1 MGIVEEDVA
10 RVRDATDFVALAGEH
25 LALKRVGRRW
35 VGLCP
40 FHAEKSPSFSINPEL
55 GLYHCF
61 GCQASGD
68 VITFVRELEHLDF
81 VGAVERLAAKA
92 GIQLRYDDVQG
103 GRDQQRRAALFDAMA
118 RAVEWYHVRLLDS
131 KDAAGARGYLRSRG
145 YGSEEVRGFKLGWA
159 PAEWDAL
166 CRALRLSDDVLRD
179 SGLGSVPRP
188 GRQIDAFRGRVMFP
202 IFDAGG
208 KAVAF
213 GGRILPGGEPP
224 KYRNSNETPI
234 YHKSKVLYALNWSKS
249 AVVEASEVV
258 VCEGYTDVI
267 GFHQAGVKRAV
278 ATCGTALAEGHF
290 ALLKNFARRVVLAYD
305 ADAAGQSAA
314 ERFYQWEQRFDI
326 DIAVAALPAGA
337 DPGDLARQ
345 DPALLRK
352 AVEEARPFLAFRLDR
367 LFDAADLRSPEGRAR
382 AAGAA
387 MTAIAEHPNPLVRD
401 QYLMEVASR
410 CRVDPERLRAGEW
423 RGALAT
429 DQPSVAPVRRRPPG
443 SDTGRAEM
451 EALRLAVHR
460 APEFAQHLPEAP
472 PERLAEVLF
481 AETVH
486 RAAFLA
492 LLSATTLHQAI
503 AESDPDVAALLHR
516 LALEETDAEATDVL
530 CLLVKAAGQR
540 ALARIEADA
549 RVRGAALDVGWLKRS
564 VEELSDTASRI
575 DGLERLVPWLV
586 AEAEEDG

>member
-1 MGIVEEDVA
+1 
-10 RVRDATDFVALAGEH
+10 
-25 LALKRVGRRW
+25 
-35 VGLCP
+35 
-40 FHAEKSPSFSINPEL
+40 
-55 GLYHCF
+55 
-61 GCQASGD
+61 
-68 VITFVRELEHLDF
+68 
-81 VGAVERLAAKA
+81 
-92 GIQLRYDDVQG
+92 
-103 GRDQQRRAALFDAMA
+103 
-118 RAVEWYHVRLLDS
+118 
-131 KDAAGARGYLRSRG
+131 
-145 YGSEEVRGFKLGWA
+145 
-159 PAEWDAL
+159 
-166 CRALRLSDDVLRD
+166 
-179 SGLGSVPRP
+179 
-188 GRQIDAFRGRVMFP
+188 
-202 IFDAGG
+202 
-208 KAVAF
+208 
-213 GGRILPGGEPP
+213 
-224 KYRNSNETPI
+224 
-234 YHKSKVLYALNWSKS
+234 
-249 AVVEASEVV
+249 VEASEVV

-267 GFHQAGVKRAV
+267 GFHQAGVRRAV

-337 DPGDLARQ
+337 DPGDLARE
-345 DPALLRK
+345 DPDLLRK

-367 LFDAADLRSPEGRAR
+367 LFDAADLRSAEGRAR

-387 MTAIAEHPNPLVRD
+387 MTAIGEHPNPLVRD

-423 RGALAT
+423 RADAASAAAT
-429 DQPSVAPVRRRPPG
+429 TAAAPVRRRPPA
-443 SDTGRAEM
+443 SDTGRAEL

-472 PERLAEVLF
+472 PQRLAEVLF
-481 AETVH
+481 AEPVH

-516 LALEETDAEATDVL
+516 LALEETDAEAIDVL

-564 VEELSDTASRI
+564 VEDLSETASRI

-586 AEAEEDG
+586 AQAEEDR